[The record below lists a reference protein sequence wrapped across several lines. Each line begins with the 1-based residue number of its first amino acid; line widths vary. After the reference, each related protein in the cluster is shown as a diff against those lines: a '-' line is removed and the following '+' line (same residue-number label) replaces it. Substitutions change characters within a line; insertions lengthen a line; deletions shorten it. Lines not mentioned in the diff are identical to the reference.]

1 MKKLR
6 DWQTVTIGEIADRV
20 TVGIATSTTQHYRD
34 RGVPILRNLNIRA
47 GRLDD
52 ADLMFISE
60 DFDNANQAKRL
71 RANDVITVRTGFA
84 GVSCV
89 IPSKYEGAQT
99 FTTLIT
105 SPRPELLNSSFMA
118 LHLNSD
124 LGDRE
129 FYRLTGD
136 AGRANLN
143 AGALREYILDLPP
156 LSEQRKIAEILGT
169 WDEALEKLDALIQA
183 EERRKKALMQ
193 QLLTGKVRVRGFSE
207 PWQTKRFRDLLLAQ
221 DRYVGFDDEHTY
233 NLVSIRRRSGGV
245 FFREALKGSDI
256 KTKVMKRVHQG
267 DFVISR
273 MQVVHG
279 ALGMVRPECDG
290 MYGSDSYDVFVAKD
304 PSQLHMPF
312 LDWISRLRSFWN
324 LAYICSHGVH
334 IEKMTFNLEDFMH
347 EKIVIPGEISE
358 QQEIAAILDTCDEE
372 LRLLREEREALD
384 QQKRGLMQRLLTGKV
399 RVTV

>member
-1 MKKLR
+1 MKKISH
-6 DWQTVTIGEIADRV
+6 WMTFEIGEIA
-20 TVGIATSTTQHYRD
+20 TTFSGGTPNRSKPEYFL
-34 RGVPILRNLNIRA
+34 GSIPWIKSGELNA
-47 GRLDD
+47 GWV
-52 ADLMFISE
+52 SKTE
-60 DFDNANQAKRL
+60 EC
-71 RANDVITVRTGFA
+71 ITEEA
-84 GVSCV
+84 
-89 IPSKYEGAQT
+89 
-99 FTTLIT
+99 
-105 SPRPELLNSSFMA
+105 LLNSSAKLVPPGTTLLA
-118 LHLNSD
+118 LYGATAGVVGRTRISAAINQAILAIVPDESRLADDYLTYILRD
-124 LGDRE
+124 LAT
-129 FYRLTGD
+129 RLLKMVQG
-136 AGRANLN
+136 AQPNLN
-143 AGALREYILDLPP
+143 AGIVRSAKVDLPP

-183 EERRKKALMQ
+183 KERRKKALMQ